1 MTEFEYQPD
10 LEHEQ
15 QYQEVQELDINTL
28 KRGDK
33 LMLEMVDRRDE
44 TGQQEKWATL
54 TIDVTGVRKDGLRVN
69 VVKMGRE
76 YEEFKA
82 RLRGGMSS
90 PAKPPGHY
98 KYAFV
103 ETPGVIKASTTD
115 EVTAI
120 LFSNRK
126 YLASSDSSLPIGS
139 TAAAP
144 VRFTEIGSIKKL
156 IR

>member
-10 LEHEQ
+10 VEHE
-15 QYQEVQELDINTL
+15 QYQEVQELNLNTL
-28 KRGDK
+28 ERGDR
-33 LMLEMVDRRDE
+33 LMLEMVVRDE

-69 VVKMGRE
+69 VVKRGRG

-82 RLRGGMSS
+82 KLRGGMSS

-103 ETPGVIKASTTD
+103 EISGVIKASTKD

-126 YLASSDSSLPIGS
+126 SLASSDSSLPIGS

-144 VRFTEIGSIKKL
+144 VRFAEIGSIKKL